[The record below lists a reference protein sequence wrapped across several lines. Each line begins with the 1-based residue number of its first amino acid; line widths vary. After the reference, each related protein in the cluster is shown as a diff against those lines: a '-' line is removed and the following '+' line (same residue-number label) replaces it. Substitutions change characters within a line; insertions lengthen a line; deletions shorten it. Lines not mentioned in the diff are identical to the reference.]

1 MYFHVQTVA
10 VLYLFVS
17 VEDVLE
23 EGVWEA
29 GVLGEGVLEE
39 GPSVEDEEGARA
51 GWAQQI
57 ADEAVLRYVARTLDL
72 TQLSKAA
79 HSWLRRLRISR

>member
-23 EGVWEA
+23 EGVREV
-29 GVLGEGVLEE
+29 GVLGEGV
-39 GPSVEDEEGARA
+39 
-51 GWAQQI
+51 
-57 ADEAVLRYVARTLDL
+57 
-72 TQLSKAA
+72 
-79 HSWLRRLRISR
+79 

>member
-29 GVLGEGVLEE
+29 GVWEEGVLGEGVLEE
-39 GPSVEDEEGARA
+39 KGQILWFGGEDCFSGS
-51 GWAQQI
+51 I
-57 ADEAVLRYVARTLDL
+57 F
-72 TQLSKAA
+72 
-79 HSWLRRLRISR
+79 

>member
-39 GPSVEDEEGARA
+39 EGQILWFGGEDCFSGS
-51 GWAQQI
+51 I
-57 ADEAVLRYVARTLDL
+57 F
-72 TQLSKAA
+72 
-79 HSWLRRLRISR
+79 